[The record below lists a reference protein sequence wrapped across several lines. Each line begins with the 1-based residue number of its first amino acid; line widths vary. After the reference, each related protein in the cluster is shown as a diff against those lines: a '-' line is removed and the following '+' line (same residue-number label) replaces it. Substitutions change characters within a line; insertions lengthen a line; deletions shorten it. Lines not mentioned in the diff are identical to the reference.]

1 MKVIMHTVA
10 IKAPRR
16 RVYDALATRA
26 GLQAWWTMTVTGEAT
41 VGGTLVFR
49 FADVFK
55 PEMRVDA
62 LEPDRTV
69 RWTCIGGEPNWLDNV
84 FVFDLTV
91 DKGLTTL
98 MFRQEYAR
106 ELDDR
111 TYGEFNYNWGYYL
124 TSLKSLCETGTGAP
138 FGRAPAIR

>member
-10 IKAPRR
+10 MKAPRR

-26 GLQAWWTMTVTGEAT
+26 GLQAWWTTTVTGEGAL
-41 VGGTLVFR
+41 GGTLVFR

-69 RWTCIGGEPNWLDNV
+69 RWTCVGGEPNWHDNV
-84 FVFDLTV
+84 FIFDLTE
-91 DKGLTTL
+91 GNELTTL